1 MAKKKVKLKMDLDSS
16 FKIAVLAERTDKL
29 AAELANGSACLSITI
44 AYSDDVD
51 YMMSIYADHFTSG
64 EMKISS
70 NQNGFSDVSIKGE
83 VLRDLDPSF
92 DVDFI
97 MALKDRTKI
106 EIRCSDVCDNDIN
119 NYYID
124 GNDKLSKIIGYCYLA

>member
-1 MAKKKVKLKMDLDSS
+1 MAKKKIKLKMDLDSD
-16 FKIAVLAERTDKL
+16 FKIAVLTEQADQLKK
-29 AAELANGSACLSITI
+29 ELANGSACLSISI

-70 NQNGFSDVSIKGE
+70 NKNGLSDISIKGE

-92 DVDFI
+92 DADFI
-97 MALKDRTKI
+97 AALKDRVKI
-106 EIRCSDVCDNDIN
+106 EIRCSDVCDNDAN
-119 NYYID
+119 SYYID
-124 GNDKLSKIIGYCYLA
+124 GDDKLSKVIGHCYLA